1 MSSINVLMNNLEKLK
16 LPKMKE
22 NINKYLDMMS
32 DGVKTPLEAIDEMV
46 QLEMKY
52 REDLAVVSCV
62 KVANFPFQRSL
73 QDFDFSFQPSLDRK
87 KIEDLATLRFI
98 ENCENIIICGTPG
111 VGKTHLAVGIGTEA
125 AKQRYSVYCISFHDL
140 IAQLRKAKY
149 ENRLERRI
157 KWICRY
163 KLLIVGTTSRK
174 STSQTEI
181 SLLIQLLFT

>member
-87 KIEDLATLRFI
+87 KNEDLATLRFI

-125 AKQRYSVYCISFHDL
+125 AKQRYSVLVFRS
-140 IAQLRKAKY
+140 
-149 ENRLERRI
+149 
-157 KWICRY
+157 
-163 KLLIVGTTSRK
+163 VTS
-174 STSQTEI
+174 
-181 SLLIQLLFT
+181 